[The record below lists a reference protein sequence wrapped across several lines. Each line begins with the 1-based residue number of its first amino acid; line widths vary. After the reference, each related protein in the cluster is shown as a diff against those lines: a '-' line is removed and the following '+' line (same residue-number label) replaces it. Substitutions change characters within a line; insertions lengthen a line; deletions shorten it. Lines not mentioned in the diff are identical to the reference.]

1 MTPKDRGRD
10 VVQGTLDML
19 VLKALSLTPMHG
31 WGITNRIDQITKGV
45 LTVNPGSLYP
55 ALERL
60 QDRGWI
66 TAAWETTESGRNA
79 KYYSL
84 SAAGRRRLGTETESW
99 RRLAAAIEAV
109 LRSAA

>member
-1 MTPKDRGRD
+1 MAPPDRSRD

-31 WGITNRIDQITKGV
+31 WGITQRIEQITNGV

-60 QDRGWI
+60 QDRNWI

-79 KYYSL
+79 KYYKL
-84 SAAGRRRLGTETESW
+84 TAAGRRRLGTETETW
-99 RRLAAAIEAV
+99 RRMAAAIEAV
-109 LRSAA
+109 LRTT

>member
-1 MTPKDRGRD
+1 MAQQDRTRD

-19 VLKALSLTPMHG
+19 VLKALSLAPMHG
-31 WGITNRIDQITKGV
+31 WGITNRIQQISKGV

-60 QDRGWI
+60 QDRGWV

-79 KYYSL
+79 KYYTI

-99 RRLAAAIEAV
+99 RRMAAAIEAV
-109 LRSAA
+109 LRTS

>member
-1 MTPKDRGRD
+1 MTPLDRGRD

-19 VLKALSLTPMHG
+19 VLKALSLAPMHG
-31 WGITNRIDQITKGV
+31 WGITKRIEQISKGV

-66 TAAWETTESGRNA
+66 TAAWETTESGRKA
-79 KYYSL
+79 KYYTL

-109 LRSAA
+109 LRTT

>member
-1 MTPKDRGRD
+1 MTPLDRGRD

-19 VLKALSLTPMHG
+19 VLKALSLAPMHG
-31 WGITNRIDQITKGV
+31 WGITKRIEQISKGV

-79 KYYSL
+79 KYYTL

-109 LRSAA
+109 LRTT

>member
-1 MTPKDRGRD
+1 MTPKDRSRD

-31 WGITNRIDQITKGV
+31 WGITQRIDQITDGV

-79 KYYSL
+79 KYYKL
-84 SAAGRRRLGTETESW
+84 TAAGRRRLGAETESW
-99 RRLAAAIEAV
+99 RRMAAAIEAV
-109 LRSAA
+109 LRTT

>member
-1 MTPKDRGRD
+1 MALKDRSRD

-31 WGITNRIDQITKGV
+31 WGITQRIEQITNGV

-60 QDRGWI
+60 PDRTWI

-79 KYYSL
+79 KYYKL
-84 SAAGRRRLGTETESW
+84 TAAGRRRLGTETESW
-99 RRLAAAIEAV
+99 RRMAAAIEAV
-109 LRSAA
+109 LRTT